1 MPAHHALPACL
12 LVLLAA
18 AGANATER
26 VLVFSATAGFRH
38 DSIPTA
44 VKTVQE
50 LAAGLHLGADH
61 SEDRR
66 TSATP
71 TWRATARWC
80 SPAPP
85 ATCSTGHSRP
95 RCSASCAPV
104 AASSAVHAASDTEH
118 DWPWYG
124 ELAGAWFG
132 DHPPGLQATTV
143 QPERGG
149 AALGAAWA
157 IEDEIYNFRR
167 NPRGQVQVLAT
178 VDESLYA
185 GGRMGE
191 DHPIAWCR
199 AFEGGRSWY
208 TGLGHAPAVY
218 ARPEFRSQLRQG
230 LRYVTGLSPDC

>member
-18 AGANATER
+18 AGANAAER
-26 VLVFSATAGFRH
+26 VLFFSATAGFRH

-61 SEDRR
+61 SEDAADFSDANLTRY
-66 TSATP
+66 
-71 TWRATARWC
+71 RAVVFA
-80 SPAPP
+80 
-85 ATCSTGHSRP
+85 STTGDVLDG
-95 RCSASCAPV
+95 AQQ
-104 AASSAVHAASDTEH
+104 AALQRFVRAGGGFLGIHAASDTEH

-124 ELAGAWFG
+124 ELAG
-132 DHPPGLQATTV
+132 PGSATIRRACRPRRSSRNV
-143 QPERGG
+143 AGEAQ
-149 AALGAAWA
+149 GAAWA

-178 VDESLYA
+178 VDEALYA
-185 GGRMGE
+185 GGRMGD

-199 AFEGGRSWY
+199 PFDGGRSWY
-208 TGLGHAPAVY
+208 TGLGHAAAVY

>member
-18 AGANATER
+18 AGANAGER

-61 SEDRR
+61 SEDAADFSDANLARY
-66 TSATP
+66 
-71 TWRATARWC
+71 RAVVFA
-80 SPAPP
+80 
-85 ATCSTGHSRP
+85 STTGDVLDG
-95 RCSASCAPV
+95 AQQ
-104 AASSAVHAASDTEH
+104 AALQRFVRAGGGFLGIHAASDTEH

-124 ELAGAWFG
+124 ELAGARFG

-199 AFEGGRSWY
+199 ALEGGRSWY